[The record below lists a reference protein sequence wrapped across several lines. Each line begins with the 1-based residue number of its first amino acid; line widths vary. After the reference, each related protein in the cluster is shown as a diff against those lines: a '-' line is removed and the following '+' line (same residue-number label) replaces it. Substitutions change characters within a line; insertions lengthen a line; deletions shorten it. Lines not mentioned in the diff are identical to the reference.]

1 MRSFNI
7 MPEIDWSEVNTV
19 SKLAMTLYALDGF
32 IDTLQIIVEDASFLE
47 VLSIKQSL
55 LNWINDTSSSN
66 RSVSVSGSKLTA
78 MDNIRGRELGI
89 SLNYFRSNYR
99 PKSSLYEVVDLSING
114 ICVTLSPERN
124 QIPYEVS
131 KLLAQSYLLAKIK
144 DSRANDYF
152 HFNSNTYIGKWFD

>member
-1 MRSFNI
+1 MRPFNI

-32 IDTLQIIVEDASFLE
+32 IDTLQTIVEDASFLE

-66 RSVSVSGSKLTA
+66 RSVNVSGSKLTV

-99 PKSSLYEVVDLSING
+99 SKSYLYEVVDLSING
-114 ICVTLSPERN
+114 ICVTRSPERN